1 MKKKFVIGLVCC
13 VAMAAL
19 SGCVNTVD
27 GHSKAGVPFMKDRIE
42 SRYERS
48 LSQVMNAARE
58 ALKTAGT
65 IISDDVV
72 INTLKASVNTRTVF
86 VKCEEIDPKVTRV
99 IVQVRTKGGGKDIDL
114 AAEIDKQIALQV
126 KN

>member
-1 MKKKFVIGLVCC
+1 MKKNLVIGLICC
-13 VAMAAL
+13 AAAAAL

-27 GHSKAGVPFMKDRIE
+27 GHSKAGVPWLKDKIE

-48 LSQVMNAARE
+48 LPQVMNAARE
-58 ALKTAGT
+58 ALKVNGT

-86 VKCEEIDPKVTRV
+86 VKCEEVDPKVTRV
-99 IVQVRTKGGGKDIDL
+99 IVQVRTKGGGNDIDL
-114 AAEIDKQIALQV
+114 AAEIDKQIALHL